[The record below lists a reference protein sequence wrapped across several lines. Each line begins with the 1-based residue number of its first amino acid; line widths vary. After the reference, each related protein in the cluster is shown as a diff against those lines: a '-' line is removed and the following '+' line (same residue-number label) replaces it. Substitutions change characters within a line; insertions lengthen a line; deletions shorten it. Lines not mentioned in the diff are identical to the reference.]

1 MSFTGRTSQCL
12 LMVDLPKQ
20 NANKCYWRRSLTCS
34 SFRTSPIESLYADCT
49 RCAVASTTFRAHLD
63 SKLAST
69 LIIRVGSART
79 CAMPWVENPSI
90 AKCTWCLP
98 AATFA
103 AQRYPELLAAVE
115 VIVALA
121 SDMTAL

>member
-1 MSFTGRTSQCL
+1 
-12 LMVDLPKQ
+12 
-20 NANKCYWRRSLTCS
+20 
-34 SFRTSPIESLYADCT
+34 
-49 RCAVASTTFRAHLD
+49 
-63 SKLAST
+63 
-69 LIIRVGSART
+69 
-79 CAMPWVENPSI
+79 MPWVENPSI